1 MTDKTPALSELAPDG
16 PAMTDKTTMHSEGSA
31 RLVRLATY
39 ASVAT
44 AVVLIAVKLVAWQ
57 MTGSLALLAA
67 LIDSLLDAAAS
78 LVTLFAVRHAQTPP
92 DAEHRF
98 GHGKAEPLAALAQA
112 TFISGSA
119 VILVI
124 QAIDRLFQAHRLGP
138 QRAGDRGDG
147 LFDGRHLALIL
158 FQRIVIKRSGSLAI
172 QADSL
177 HYKGDLLTNAAVIVA
192 LLLVSELGWLA
203 ADPLFSL
210 AIAGYILFTAWQIA
224 KDALDM
230 LMDRELG
237 DEDRDRIRAI
247 VHANAEVLGSH
258 DLRTRAAGPQTFIQ
272 CHVEMDGSMSLYA
285 AEEVA
290 DRIEAQ
296 LGRRLSRRR
305 GDHPSGPASRV
316 AATLGSPPTPAGGG
330 SEQAAP

>member
-1 MTDKTPALSELAPDG
+1 MTDKTITS
-16 PAMTDKTTMHSEGSA
+16 SEGSA
-31 RLVRLATY
+31 HLVRLATY

-44 AVVLIAVKLVAWQ
+44 ALVLIAVKLVAWQ

-92 DAEHRF
+92 DADHRF

-124 QAIDRLFQAHRLGP
+124 QAIDRLFQPIPLSHSGLGIGVMVFSM
-138 QRAGDRGDG
+138 AAT
-147 LFDGRHLALIL
+147 LALIL
-158 FQRIVIKRSGSLAI
+158 FQRFVIKRSGSLAI

-177 HYKGDLLTNAAVIVA
+177 HYKGDLLTNAAVILA

-285 AEEVA
+285 AEEIA

-296 LGRRLSRRR
+296 LGEAYP
-305 GDHPSGPASRV
+305 GAEVIIHQDPH
-316 AATLGSPPTPAGGG
+316 LGSPPAKSTRKEPTDHDR
-330 SEQAAP
+330 